1 MRIRLVFA
9 MLLVVVVTVLSMG
22 GFAAIASSRE
32 VTRYVSRGG
41 MMGLNDLVSS
51 LEAYYQQF
59 GTWQGAE
66 ILLTAHMS
74 MGGQNRM
81 GMGAGPLANDAPTH
95 LILSDGSGMILIDTL
110 PQDNTVK
117 LTRLELIRAIPL
129 NRRDGKVV
137 GYLYSENL
145 FTFQPELIR
154 PLIQKLNAAAVR
166 AGLIGGGIALLLAL
180 LLGYW
185 FMKPVIALS
194 KAAAALGKGDLSQRV
209 PVSGGD
215 ELAQL
220 GKTFNAMGAS
230 LQQAE
235 QSRKNM
241 TADIAH
247 ELRTPLSIQRAA
259 VEAMLDEV
267 YPVNRETLE
276 PLLEQ
281 NHTAHPPG
289 GRSAAAGPGGRRGA
303 SAGDGG
309 NRSRRDCGAGDEANS
324 NRGRI
329 RKGSLFNSPERKRLP
344 RTLADPIRIEQILT
358 NLIGNALKFTP
369 AGGKVSVNVSGS
381 FEAIDITIA
390 DSGPGIPVDSLPFIF
405 DRFYRVDQSRSRE
418 EGGSGLGLAI
428 ARQLARAQGGDI
440 TAGNRAEGG
449 AVFTLHMP
457 VKQEQG

>member
-9 MLLVVVVTVLSMG
+9 MLVVVVVTVLSMG

-66 ILLTAHMS
+66 ILLTAHMG

-81 GMGAGPLANDAPTH
+81 GMGAGSQANDAPIH
-95 LILSDGSGMILIDTL
+95 LILSDGSGMILVDTL
-110 PQDNTVK
+110 PQDNRVK
-117 LTRLELIRAIPL
+117 LTRLELFRAIPL
-129 NRRDGKVV
+129 NQRDGKVI

-145 FTFQPELIR
+145 STFQPELLR
-154 PLIQKLNAAAVR
+154 PLIQRLNAAAVR

-185 FMKPVIALS
+185 FMKPVMALS
-194 KAAAALGKGDLSQRV
+194 KAASALGKGDLSQRV

-215 ELAQL
+215 ELARL
-220 GKTFNAMGAS
+220 GKTFNDMGAS

-259 VEAMLDEV
+259 VEAMLDGV

-281 NHTAHPPG
+281 NILLTRLVDDLRLLAL
-289 GRSAAAGPGGRRGA
+289 ADAGELPLEMVETDL
-303 SAGDGG
+303 AGIVERVAGQFQ
-309 NRSRRDCGAGDEANS
+309 SRADQEGIA
-324 NRGRI
+324 I
-329 RKGSLFNSPERKRLP
+329 QFTRKAEIP

-369 AGGKVSVNVSGS
+369 LGGKVSVDVSGS
-381 FEAIDITIA
+381 SDGIDITIT
-390 DSGPGIPVDSLPFIF
+390 DSGPGIPADSLPFIF
-405 DRFYRVDQSRSRE
+405 DRFYRVDQSRNRE

-440 TAGNRAEGG
+440 TARNRTEGG

-457 VKQEQG
+457 VMQEQG

>member
-41 MMGLNDLVSS
+41 MMGLNDLVSN

-59 GTWQGAE
+59 DTWQGAE
-66 ILLTAHMS
+66 VLLIDHVK

-81 GMGAGPLANDAPTH
+81 GMGTGPQANNAPTH
-95 LILSDGSGMILIDTL
+95 LILSDGSGTILINTL
-110 PQDNTVK
+110 PQDNRVK

-129 NRRDGKVV
+129 NGRDGKIV
-137 GYLYSENL
+137 GYLYTENL
-145 FTFQPELIR
+145 STYQPELLR
-154 PLIQKLNAAAVR
+154 PLIQRLNAAAVR
-166 AGLIGGGIALLLAL
+166 AGLIGGGIALLLAM

-185 FMKPVIALS
+185 FMKPVMALS

-209 PVSGGD
+209 PASGGD

-220 GKTFNAMGAS
+220 GKAFNDMGAS

-235 QSRKNM
+235 QIRKNM

-247 ELRTPLSIQRAA
+247 ELRTPLSVQRAA

-281 NHTAHPPG
+281 NLLLTRLVDDLRLLALADAG
-289 GRSAAAGPGGRRGA
+289 ELQLEMVDANLAGIAERVVGRFQSRAGLDQIDVR
-303 SAGDGG
+303 
-309 NRSRRDCGAGDEANS
+309 
-324 NRGRI
+324 
-329 RKGSLFNSPERKRLP
+329 FNSQTDIPL
-344 RTLADPIRIEQILT
+344 TQADPIRVEQILT

-369 AGGKVSVNVSGS
+369 IDGRVSVDVTSS
-381 FEAIDITIA
+381 TATIEVKIV
-390 DSGPGIPVDSLPFIF
+390 DSGPGIPDNSLPYIF
-405 DRFYRVDQSRSRE
+405 DRFYRVDKSRSRE

-428 ARQLARAQGGDI
+428 AKQLARAQGGDI
-440 TAGNRAEGG
+440 YAQNLPEGG
-449 AVFTLHMP
+449 AAFTFQMP
-457 VKQEQG
+457 IRHG